1 MWQKRITIAVV
12 VLMSL
17 LVVGVLLPVIETSRE
32 AARRT
37 QSKNNL
43 KQLGLALHNYADTF
57 QGLPPGGIFNNEG
70 RAYHGWMTSILPY
83 LDASPFYN
91 FVNFN
96 ESWDS
101 PDNVGLFLHA
111 NTNFE
116 NPSEPTVRRHW
127 EFPVAHYSANAHV
140 MGVNSFVKFSDI
152 ARTDKVF
159 LVGELAG
166 DFIPWGCPYNWRE
179 LNSINSKPPT
189 YGRSTREGCQF
200 LFVDG
205 HVEFVSNEVSNDV
218 LKVMSGADLVG
229 FHENKL
235 NIQRPS
241 AFPCPDDA
249 LFVSWSGGKSD
260 LIVVRTDK
268 SGNEKP
274 RDNRGK
280 R

>member
-17 LVVGVLLPVIETSRE
+17 LLAGVLLPTIEISRE

-43 KQLGLALHNYADTF
+43 KVLGLALHNYADTF
-57 QGLPPGGIFNNEG
+57 QGLPPGGIFNLEG
-70 RAYHGWMTSILPY
+70 KAYHGWMTSILPY

-96 ESWDS
+96 DSWDS
-101 PDNVGLFLHA
+101 PKNAGLFLNA
-111 NTNFE
+111 NSNFE

-127 EFPVAHYSANAHV
+127 EFPVAHYSANTHV
-140 MGVNSFVKFSDI
+140 MSVNSFVKFSDI
-152 ARTDKVF
+152 ARTDKLF

-189 YGRSTREGCQF
+189 YGRSTRDGCQL

-235 NIQRPS
+235 KIQRPS

-249 LFVSWSGGKSD
+249 LSLTWFSNRGD
-260 LIVVRTDK
+260 LIVVRSDK
-268 SGNEKP
+268 SGKEKE
-274 RDNRGK
+274 RENRGPK
-280 R
+280 